1 MNKEKNQSLKGR
13 GKRKVHRQCFKQ
25 GPTKFHPS
33 SSAWVLFSLLLKKV
47 VFPFHF
53 WVVISWNI
61 KIWVDHFFSSLLRMS
76 FSIFLQYKIT
86 FILSVHFW
94 LNENGKVNPVPVTS
108 FCLEVD
114 VFQQI
119 HSTTNEKTNPIWVLG
134 WQNRN

>member
-1 MNKEKNQSLKGR
+1 MGLI
-13 GKRKVHRQCFKQ
+13 
-25 GPTKFHPS
+25 
-33 SSAWVLFSLLLKKV
+33 FSLAQKGCVSLSFLSGDFMKYKNLGR
-47 VFPFHF
+47 
-53 WVVISWNI
+53 S
-61 KIWVDHFFSSLLRMS
+61 FFSSLLRMS
-76 FSIFLQYKIT
+76 FSIFLQYEIT